1 MGQDDGFETA
11 DVSVDLFDDDRVRK
25 LARTVTVPE
34 LERAMIVYMAVL
46 LARWREG
53 RRVKPED
60 AVPLW
65 LPSDRLVNAPE
76 LLRSVGLLD
85 RQGRIPTKTWAKWYE
100 PVRERRARNRDRWA
114 RYNAS
119 RTGGTAELPRGSD
132 AATAPSVPFRS
143 YPYLP
148 RARSRERRLSREP
161 GEEDDGRAGLARGS
175 DGGDSLRSRAPQAG
189 RLVMSD
195 LFGYDDDDG
204 RSPAPGS
211 RGPAADRA
219 DGLPSVRAGAGRP
232 SLPPPP
238 PLIRAYA
245 IVATSPAGAAHMSD
259 MSSANAPIISSV
271 GISPSPSLLRVV
283 RSMSAAA
290 TNRWWLS
297 MTSRQSEQGVAP

>member
-1 MGQDDGFETA
+1 MGRDDGFETA

-46 LARWREG
+46 LASWREG

-143 YPYLP
+143 DPIRTS
-148 RARSRERRLSREP
+148 RAR
-161 GEEDDGRAGLARGS
+161 GRARDGSQESPEKRTTGGPVSLAE
-175 DGGDSLRSRAPQAG
+175 A
-189 RLVMSD
+189 M
-195 LFGYDDDDG
+195 
-204 RSPAPGS
+204 
-211 RGPAADRA
+211 
-219 DGLPSVRAGAGRP
+219 
-232 SLPPPP
+232 
-238 PLIRAYA
+238 
-245 IVATSPAGAAHMSD
+245 
-259 MSSANAPIISSV
+259 
-271 GISPSPSLLRVV
+271 
-283 RSMSAAA
+283 AA
-290 TNRWWLS
+290 TPFGAELLKRGGS
-297 MTSRQSEQGVAP
+297 S